1 MARVRSVSP
10 LLGGEAAGMTQETS
24 WEDKVIRKLI
34 AADMAY
40 AYRVAK
46 QAGFPNFPIRE
57 FRELVN
63 RDDTVDVIETLVTV
77 IKHVPRDD
85 TPEEI
90 ATVAT
95 NVQRAKDFFESSGC
109 RAIICPAKR
118 TQDGGFKQSDD
129 QRLMI
134 STLSTCL
141 RLRPDF
147 LVFVGADGDYAPMLW
162 ELRSEGIRTEVV
174 AVRTTLASDLQ
185 RASYSVV
192 DLEEIFDTLKRK
204 S

>member
-1 MARVRSVSP
+1 MV
-10 LLGGEAAGMTQETS
+10 
-24 WEDKVIRKLI
+24 RKLI
-34 AADMAY
+34 SIDMAY
-40 AYRVAK
+40 AGRMAK
-46 QAGFPNFPIRE
+46 QAGLPNFPICR
-57 FRELVN
+57 FRDLVN
-63 RDDTVDVIETLVTV
+63 RDDTVDVIETFVTI

-95 NVQRAKDFFESSGC
+95 NVQRAKDFFESNGC

-134 STLSTCL
+134 TTLSTCL

-192 DLEEIFDTLKRK
+192 DLEGIFATIREA

>member
-1 MARVRSVSP
+1 M
-10 LLGGEAAGMTQETS
+10 L
-24 WEDKVIRKLI
+24 RKLI

-40 AYRVAK
+40 ADRVAK
-46 QAGFPNFPIRE
+46 QAGLRNFPIRE
-57 FRELVN
+57 FRDLVN

-85 TPEEI
+85 TAEEV

-109 RAIICPAKR
+109 RVIICPAKR

-174 AVRTTLASDLQ
+174 AVRNSLASDLQ

-192 DLEEIFDTLKRK
+192 DLEEIFDTVKRNT
-204 S
+204 